1 VPTKF
6 VQRSAERAG
15 VSIETAEHKWAEA
28 KHAIK
33 KGKRRG
39 HWYWG
44 KVVNVFKKMM
54 GLSEGMTFGEY
65 LLLEAEIEWLFSHWP
80 EVIRLY
86 GPYIA
91 VRDQHYD
98 HYIKYEVEELMGEP
112 VNVQLSASTIRGH
125 NDAYEGGA
133 SYTAGKDGHFTQGLG
148 IKVPADEAYDV
159 NEFRKWAIE
168 AMQTGTK
175 KLGLTEEIDLD
186 ASDAD
191 FSFKMIKKAL
201 VADGFDQVEMGD
213 MSAKFMKG
221 NWAYDFYC
229 GSEAQDT
236 WQLYIDQPY
245 DSQAKKTKVLGLT
258 PTKLVAKIK
267 ADAAKRAKVTE
278 SDQGQYKN
286 DTAERGM
293 IHKIVDLLCQDGQM
307 KGGQSEANLEKAYDF
322 LESDWGG
329 KLWDK
334 HYELF
339 VSMHPSFEGPM
350 NRIQYG
356 SFKREA
362 AAWFKKWK
370 NGAKFVGEPIERMHE
385 GASVARK

>member
-1 VPTKF
+1 MPTKF
-6 VQRSAERAG
+6 VTRSAEKAG
-15 VSIETAEHKWAEA
+15 VSIETAEHRWHEA
-28 KHAIK
+28 KKAVK

-39 HWYWG
+39 SWYWG
-44 KVVNVFKKMM
+44 KVVQTFKRMM
-54 GLSEGMTFGEY
+54 GLSEGITFGEF
-65 LLLEAEIEWLFSHWP
+65 LLLEMEEMAFSHWP

-98 HYIKYEVEELMGEP
+98 HYIKYEVEELMGDRI
-112 VNVQLSASTIRGH
+112 NVQLAASVIRGH

-133 SYTAGKDGHFTQGLG
+133 SYTLGKDGHFTQGLG

-159 NEFRKWAIE
+159 AEFKKWAIE
-168 AMQTGTK
+168 AMQTGAK
-175 KLGLTEEIDLD
+175 KLGL
-186 ASDAD
+186 
-191 FSFKMIKKAL
+191 
-201 VADGFDQVEMGD
+201 
-213 MSAKFMKG
+213 
-221 NWAYDFYC
+221 
-229 GSEAQDT
+229 
-236 WQLYIDQPY
+236 
-245 DSQAKKTKVLGLT
+245 
-258 PTKLVAKIK
+258 
-267 ADAAKRAKVTE
+267 TE

-286 DTAERGM
+286 DTSERSM

-350 NRIQYG
+350 NRVQYG
-356 SFKREA
+356 TFKREA
-362 AAWFKKWK
+362 VAWYKKWK
-370 NGAKFVGEPIERMHE
+370 NGARFVGEPIEKMHE
-385 GASVARK
+385 AASYVRK